1 MKKISVY
8 LFSAAIASVIIAPAC
23 KKTDSKEAKMAYPES
38 KKTET
43 SFDYSG
49 TKVADPY
56 NWLEADGSAD
66 VKSWIDSQNVFTKNF
81 IEAIP
86 FRNTIRKRIEEIW
99 NYPKYSAP
107 SKKGDYYFF
116 SKNDGLQNQSVVY
129 RQKGLEGAPEVFID
143 PNTLSADGTVALGG
157 MVFSNDNKKVAI
169 STSKSGS
176 DWQTIKIYDVETK
189 QPAVNEE
196 LNWVK
201 FSSPAW
207 KGDGFYYTRYPAPK
221 KGEEYSAASI
231 NPSICFHKL
240 GTPQSSDAV
249 IYTDPKNPYRY
260 YGAQVTDD
268 ERFLFVYISA
278 GTHGTAVMY
287 QDLKDPKS
295 KLTMLFDGFDNNYG
309 IVENVGDKLLV
320 HTDKN
325 APKYRLVLVDPK
337 NPAVENW
344 KDILPESEDLLEG
357 VSTAG
362 GKLFAAYLHKAA
374 TKMVQYTYEGVKE
387 RDIQMPSIG
396 SAGGFSGKK
405 EDNEVFYTFT
415 SFVYPP
421 TIYRFNIATGT
432 SEVYKKSEVKFNFD
446 EYETKQVTYKSKD
459 GTEVPMFIVHKQ
471 GLKLDGSN
479 PCLLYGYGGF
489 NISLTPSFA
498 ISRMALLEKGFV
510 YAMPSLRGG
519 GEFGEDWHKAG
530 MLEKKQNVFDD
541 FIAAAEYLIKEK
553 YTGSDKLAIEGRSNG
568 GLLVGACMTQRP
580 DLFKVCLPGVGVLDM
595 LRYHKSTAG
604 WGWVVEYGCADSAKD
619 FSYLFKYSPLHNI
632 KDGTKYPAT
641 LVMTGDH
648 DDRVVPWHSFK
659 FAARLQAAQAGS
671 NPVMIRITTK
681 AGHGA
686 GKPTSLVIEE
696 IADVY
701 AFMFKNM
708 GLQY

>member
-23 KKTDSKEAKMAYPES
+23 KTNGSKEVKMAYPES

-43 SFDYSG
+43 SFDYNG

-66 VKSWIDSQNVFTKNF
+66 VKSWIDSQNVFTKSF
-81 IEAIP
+81 IDAIP
-86 FRNTIRKRIEEIW
+86 FRNNIRKRLEEIW

-107 SKKGDYYFF
+107 SKKGNYYFF

-129 RQKGLEGAPEVFID
+129 RQQGLEGTPEVFID

-157 MVFSNDNKKVAI
+157 MVFSNDNKKVAV

-176 DWQTIKIYDVETK
+176 DWQTIKVYDVESK
-189 QPAVNEE
+189 QPTGNDE

-207 KGDGFYYTRYPAPK
+207 RGDGFYYTRYPAPK
-221 KGEEYSAASI
+221 EGEEYSAASI

-268 ERFLFVYISA
+268 ERFLFIYISA

-295 KLTMLFDGFDNNYG
+295 KLTMLFDGFENNYG
-309 IVENVGDKLLV
+309 IIENVGDKLLV
-320 HTDKN
+320 HSDKN
-325 APKYRLVLVDPK
+325 APKYRLALVDPK

-344 KDILPESEDLLEG
+344 KDVLPEGKDLLEG
-357 VSTAG
+357 VSAAG
-362 GKLFAAYLHKAA
+362 GKLFASYLHKAA
-374 TKMVQYTYEGVKE
+374 TKMVQYSYEGVKE
-387 RDIQMPSIG
+387 RDIQMPAIG

-405 EDNEVFYTFT
+405 EDTEVFYTFT

-421 TIYRFNIATGT
+421 TIYRYNISTGA

-459 GTEVPMFIVHKQ
+459 GTDVPMFIVHKK

-489 NISLTPSFA
+489 NISLTPSFS

-541 FIAAAEYLIKEK
+541 FIAAAEYLAKEK

-619 FSYLFKYSPLHNI
+619 FSYLYKYSPLHNI

-671 NPVMIRITTK
+671 SPVMIRITTK

-696 IADVY
+696 IADLY

>member
-23 KKTDSKEAKMAYPES
+23 KPTDS

-143 PNTLSADGTVALGG
+143 PNTLSADGTIALGG

-189 QPAVNEE
+189 QPAVNDE

-207 KGDGFYYTRYPAPK
+207 KGDGFYYTRYPEPK

-240 GTPQSSDAV
+240 GTPQSSDV
-249 IYTDPKNPYRY
+249 VVYTDPKNPYRY

-344 KDILPESEDLLEG
+344 KDILPEGDDLLEG

-374 TKMVQYTYEGVKE
+374 TKMVQYTYEGLKE

-405 EDNEVFYTFT
+405 EDTEVFYTFT

-459 GTEVPMFIVHKQ
+459 GTEVPMFIVHKK

-619 FSYLFKYSPLHNI
+619 FSYLYKYSPLHNI

-671 NPVMIRITTK
+671 APVMIRITTK